1 MGNVIALD
9 INLKSCLRFADKFI
23 NDEKYLDA
31 MINLNDAIKFA
42 KTNDEKRDI
51 YIRYLYL
58 LTQTDNF
65 GSAYTVLTKLIY
77 TYCNSDSYI
86 FDGID
91 VILKESLLFSNADN
105 LFSFEGLDIKARED
119 FIKIREFCK
128 NEDFD
133 TLIESLPILANP
145 RNPYFPE
152 MMKLTYEA
160 TQHPGFKV
168 KKDKIL
174 NSAMLLYPNAP
185 DNPYVISM
193 LLETNDEEIIDVL
206 EKGYRL
212 QLERA
217 SDNYFDLLRIG
228 RAYMLNG
235 RYHVGIKFF
244 RRIMQHNR
252 YDEET
257 LWMSALCYYLLGE
270 REKGRR
276 ALNTYAAFFKC
287 SDAPVNIYRAF
298 MESKDI
304 APARYPF
311 VSDKFINKE
320 IKRVKEFFEMFPP
333 SEISISPLLDLFKV
347 AGYKYEALYEI
358 VRSHKGEVMQK
369 AIRKL
374 LSSMRVNS
382 YHKLFLFNELVQSD
396 YEGGVDIIYKDRIF
410 CGNILRLRAKDID
423 KRYHRFYKEIMA
435 MIPFCEEFIPLKCSR
450 LAATVKKVAEVFPLD
465 DSEEKEAAAKYI
477 IFYLYTK
484 SLRIKI
490 DEAYFK
496 HIFNVNDENLVR
508 RALLLFNAPNTPKSD
523 E

>member
-9 INLKSCLRFADKFI
+9 INLKSCIKFADRFI
-23 NDEKYLDA
+23 SEEKYLDA
-31 MINLNDAIKFA
+31 IINLNDAIKFA
-42 KTNDEKRDI
+42 KTSDEKRDI

-77 TYCNSDSYI
+77 TYCDSDSYI

-91 VILKESLLFSNADN
+91 MILKESLLFSNGEN

-128 NEDFD
+128 NEDYD

-145 RNPYFPE
+145 KNPYFQE

-160 TQHPGFKV
+160 TQQNKFKV

-174 NSAMLLYPNAP
+174 KSAMLLYPNAP

-193 LLETNDEEIIDVL
+193 LLETNDKEIIDVL

-212 QLERA
+212 QLEKA
-217 SDNYFDLLRIG
+217 ADNYFDLLRIG

-235 RYHVGIKFF
+235 RYSVAIKFF
-244 RRIMQHNR
+244 RRIKQQNR

-257 LWMSALCYYLLGE
+257 LWMLALTYYLNGE
-270 REKGRR
+270 SEKGRR
-276 ALNTYAAFFKC
+276 ELNTYAAFFKC
-287 SDAPVNIYRAF
+287 SDAPISIYRAY
-298 MESKDI
+298 MEGKDK
-304 APARYPF
+304 APTRYPF
-311 VSDKFINKE
+311 ISDEFINKE
-320 IKRVKEFFEMFPP
+320 IKRVKEFFEMFSP
-333 SEISISPLLDLFKV
+333 SEISISALEDLFKV
-347 AGYKYEALYEI
+347 AGHKYEALYEL
-358 VRSHKGEVMQK
+358 VREHKGPVMQK
-369 AIRKL
+369 AIKNL

-410 CGNILRLRAKDID
+410 CGNVLKLRAKDID
-423 KRYHRFYKEIMA
+423 KRYFRFYKEIVA
-435 MIPFCEEFIPLKCSR
+435 MIPFCEEFIPLKCAR

-465 DSEEKEAAAKYI
+465 DTEKKEATAKYI
-477 IFYLYTK
+477 IFFLYVK
-484 SLRIKI
+484 ALKIKI
-490 DEAYFK
+490 DEEYFK
-496 HIFNVNDENLVR
+496 HIFNAKDQKLIKQM
-508 RALLLFNAPNTPKSD
+508 LQYFPPFK
-523 E
+523 